1 MGNKKSV
8 SARRISK
15 QLAEQDSDNAPQPS
29 SPGTQHAVFGDHDLL
44 SASVDFSAAD
54 AAPFCLIKMMTKPK
68 KQPKKPVLAS
78 KLASATAKSSALS
91 LNSEADWNG
100 CLEDVRQVENTKKA
114 GTVVPV
120 HILVTDQYLASLASK
135 LGKGKAAPTKGRSK
149 GKVQILDLDHAESG
163 DDDFDEE
170 LGDSSV
176 PGIMLAA
183 LNIRSWNTPAP
194 APRGD
199 DLAHLELIDDSA
211 RSQLINCARGYEE
224 KDMPRS
230 SPGMHYWTYNLIE
243 HRVPQLSPFIFSGPD
258 LLSALINLCF
268 IHKNLY
274 FPVFHRRT
282 FERSIAEGLT

>member
-1 MGNKKSV
+1 M
-8 SARRISK
+8 
-15 QLAEQDSDNAPQPS
+15 
-29 SPGTQHAVFGDHDLL
+29 
-44 SASVDFSAAD
+44 
-54 AAPFCLIKMMTKPK
+54 
-68 KQPKKPVLAS
+68 
-78 KLASATAKSSALS
+78 S

-163 DDDFDEE
+163 DDDFDEGLGALWNILIITQFILTLPKWTSLSPARRDRPHPRRRRSAQHQSE
-170 LGDSSV
+170 LMVTTPSDSSV

>member
-8 SARRISK
+8 SARRVSK
-15 QLAEQDSDNAPQPS
+15 QLVEQDSDNAPQPS
-29 SPGTQHAVFGDHDLL
+29 SPGTQHAVPVLPDQNDGSDSDSTILTPTL
-44 SASVDFSAAD
+44 KLA
-54 AAPFCLIKMMTKPK
+54 KTKPK

-163 DDDFDEE
+163 DDDFDEG